1 MRKNTIYNLLSRLSV
16 VLAIILSGGCTDEEI
31 MKGTPHVEEG
41 VPVQV
46 SIPFSVK
53 RSSVW
58 TRAAQSAKDEQ
69 RINILYVIAFN
80 EDGSVSGRAVYNDQN
95 NADGKG
101 KIENFPMTSGNNK
114 KIFIVANPQSG
125 VGTLDIDKLNAVNN
139 LDAFKQLN
147 TQLLEPMNV
156 ERNYLMMLGQMK
168 NADGGEDITIGTD
181 GSIPNTE
188 QTPVQLERLDTHIR
202 FVIKVDKSEHTDI
215 KFTPRYYAVEN
226 IPQGSYL
233 VPRGMDGGAATDEES
248 RLNKNGNGSYYDYTE
263 EMEANKPG
271 SGYKSM
277 SVGNSTTKYFDE
289 GYLDIQ
295 DGNGTVKCPYFEF
308 YLLENRRQYKK
319 RITPAEKQKS
329 KEHGIEDAAHL
340 YALRAKREKKTV
352 ESDPNK
358 PGKTEENGGL
368 IFANDHSAC
377 VHIYGTLEYTDY
389 DEKDKMMKFYTA
401 NVVYTVFLGATGN
414 KGENGDTWYNSETL
428 VNDYNTV
435 RNGFYTYTVTLS
447 GVQSMRV
454 EVEVET
460 GNTPKEQRPD
470 VEGDVIVAGGEV
482 HSMDAHYGRT
492 LIRLS
497 KKDIQ
502 KGLAWAVST
511 PLCSGMKNIKSELL
525 KPENATS
532 LENEAE
538 LKTDLQLNDYKW
550 VLFAINKEYPSVNHD
565 DGEHRTGN
573 LTVPHDAHYCR
584 NVLVKFPGYQCYN
597 GGGTNGNEQ
606 APALGGNGATSTYYN
621 GQTVKLYD
629 VNQLLNRLCLEAQK
643 DNSGIFDK
651 FDKNVTDGSKD
662 SVTISVFVDEFV
674 YYYDPTAIY
683 YKSPLETINE
693 ADLLLW
699 KQAVNGENR
708 YLHICKAGAKY
719 SPDGNTSWANSV
731 VSISQRPIYTF
742 YNENDAG
749 LESAWGTESIIEA
762 GDAEYPDG
770 ELWVND
776 EETPTGDGN
785 TGNKYQ
791 MYAGENLSTYDNGRL
806 NNIRVLFGPDENRSG
821 QELKWSTLRSV
832 YTDVGALRKG
842 YRDIWHACLMRNRD
856 LNGNDIVEENEIR
869 WYLASIDQLTDL
881 WIGQYSVPNAKLY
894 DDARFATTTKVRR
907 YHIAS
912 STFYDNEAYRPSIG
926 LHTYKN
932 PFCLWGEEGASI
944 GGWYVQYK
952 GALGLSGS
960 HKNTEVQKK
969 GSSPTTGTY
978 HVSYRCVRNLG
989 ILLTERD
996 EVPEDYVSYEHTG
1009 KRNEQYGYME
1019 PRIYTRVIDGKT
1031 YYECRLN
1038 INRLDANSRRAPLGE
1053 GGFLIPANE
1062 RNFNNRPYN
1071 GLALLIEASDNE
1083 DGIYEAKNWQDAFW
1097 NEKTDYP
1104 CPRGYRIPN
1113 QRELMLLYTTWRGYF
1128 QPKNNTPFMCKTSYG
1143 YNGIYPYGNGKRYGF
1158 AYEGTNLFLI
1168 EGDKK
1173 FAVRAV
1179 RDWTPG
1185 TND

>member
-1 MRKNTIYNLLSRLSV
+1 ML
-16 VLAIILSGGCTDEEI
+16 VLILTCGCTDEEI
-31 MKGTPHVEEG
+31 MKGTPRVEEG

-46 SIPFSVK
+46 SIPFNVK

-58 TRAAQSAKDEQ
+58 TRAAQSETDEQ

-80 EDGSVSGRAVYNDQN
+80 EDGSVSGRAVYYDQN
-95 NADGKG
+95 NATGKG
-101 KIENFPMTSGNNK
+101 QIEKFPMSSGKNK

-125 VGTLDIDKLNAVNN
+125 VGTLVIRD
-139 LDAFKQLN
+139 LDAVKNLSEFQRLN
-147 TQLLEPMNV
+147 TRLLEPMNV

-168 NADGGEDITIGTD
+168 NADGSEGITVNADGEML
-181 GSIPNTE
+181 NTN
-188 QTPVQLERLDTHIR
+188 QTPVMLERLDAHIR
-202 FVIKVDKSEHTDI
+202 FVIKVDNSEHSDI

-233 VPRGMDGGAATDEES
+233 VPRAVGGEAAADKKS
-248 RLNKNGNGSYYDYTE
+248 SLDQNGDGSYYDYTE
-263 EMEANKPG
+263 EMEANEKG

-289 GYLDIQ
+289 GYLEIGDE
-295 DGNGTVKCPYFEF
+295 KCPYFEF

-319 RITPAEKQKS
+319 KITAAEKQKS
-329 KEHGIEDAAHL
+329 KAHGIEDAAHL
-340 YALRAKREKKTV
+340 YALRAKREKNKMDK
-352 ESDPNK
+352 EDPNK
-358 PGKTEENGGL
+358 PGKTEENGDL
-368 IFANDHSAC
+368 IFANDHSTC
-377 VHIYGTLEYTDY
+377 VRIYGTLEYTDY
-389 DEKDKMMKFYTA
+389 DKLDKMMKFYTA
-401 NVVYTVFLGATGN
+401 NVTYTVFLGATGN
-414 KGENGDTWYNSETL
+414 KTEDGEMWYDIENL

-447 GVQSMRV
+447 GVNSMRV

-460 GNTPKEQRPD
+460 DNTPKEERPD

-511 PLCSGMKNIKSELL
+511 PLCSGMKNIDSDLL
-525 KPENATS
+525 KPENEEG
-532 LENEAE
+532 LENNDK
-538 LKTDLQLNDYKW
+538 LKTNLQLNDYKW
-550 VLFAINKEYPSVNHD
+550 VLFAINKEYPSVDHS
-565 DGEHRTGN
+565 DGERHDN
-573 LTVPHDAHYCR
+573 YVKVPHDSHYCR
-584 NVLVKFPGYQCYN
+584 NVLVKFPGYRCYN
-597 GGGTNGNEQ
+597 GGEANGSTQ
-606 APALGGNGATSTYYN
+606 APALGGDGSQSSYYN
-621 GQTVKLYD
+621 AKVKLYD

-643 DNSGIFDK
+643 ADSDIFDN
-651 FDKNVTDGSKD
+651 FDKTVTDGSKD

-674 YYYDPTAIY
+674 YYYDPTKNY
-683 YKSPLETINE
+683 YKSPLDDVNTS
-693 ADLLLW
+693 DLLLW
-699 KQAVNGENR
+699 KRAVNGENR

-742 YNENDAG
+742 YNENNTE
-749 LESAWGTESIIEA
+749 LQSAWGTESIIEA

-770 ELWVND
+770 ELWVYDN
-776 EETPTGDGN
+776 EQPVGDGN

-791 MYAGENLSTYDNGRL
+791 MYGGENLSTYDNGRL
-806 NNIRVLFGPDENRSG
+806 NNIRVLFGRDENRSG
-821 QELKWSTLRSV
+821 QELRWSVLRSI

-856 LNGNDIVEENEIR
+856 LNGDDIVQENEIR

-894 DDARFATTTKVRR
+894 DDARFATASKVRR

-912 STFYDNEAYRPSIG
+912 STFYDNEAYRPSVG
-926 LHTYKN
+926 LHTYEN
-932 PFCLWGEEGASI
+932 PYCVWGEEGASI
-944 GGWYVQYK
+944 GGWYVKYSW
-952 GALGLSGS
+952 GESGS

-969 GSSPTTGTY
+969 NASAPQKNTG
-978 HVSYRCVRNLG
+978 HISYRCVRNLG
-989 ILLTERD
+989 IPLERRD
-996 EVPEDYVSYEHTG
+996 EVPDDYVSYENTE

-1019 PRIYTRVIDGKT
+1019 PYIYTRFIDGQA
-1031 YYECRLN
+1031 YYECRLDVS
-1038 INRLDANSRRAPLGE
+1038 RLDANSRRAPLGE
-1053 GGFLIPANE
+1053 GGFLLGTSE

-1071 GLALLIEASDNE
+1071 GLALLIQASNNP
-1083 DGIYEAKNWQDAFW
+1083 DGIYDAKNWQDAFK
-1097 NEKTDYP
+1097 NETTKYP

-1113 QRELMLLYTTWRGYF
+1113 QRELMLLYTRWRGYF
-1128 QPKNNTPFMCKTSYG
+1128 RLKNGTPFMCKTSYG
-1143 YNGIYPYGNGKRYGF
+1143 YNGISPYNNSKRYGF
-1158 AYEGTNLFLI
+1158 AYDGTNMYLI
-1168 EGDKK
+1168 DGDRT

-1185 TND
+1185 TDD

>member
-1 MRKNTIYNLLSRLSV
+1 MRKNTIYSFLSRLSV
-16 VLAIILSGGCTDEEI
+16 VLVVILSCGCTDEEI
-31 MKGTPHVEEG
+31 MKSTPYVEEG

-46 SIPFSVK
+46 SIPFNVK

-58 TRAAQSAKDEQ
+58 TRAAQSETDEQ

-95 NADGKG
+95 NATGRG
-101 KIENFPMTSGNNK
+101 KIEKFPMTSGNDK

-125 VGTLDIDKLNAVNN
+125 VGTLDIQQLDAVNHI
-139 LDAFKQLN
+139 DAFRQLN

-168 NADGGEDITIGTD
+168 NEDGGEGITVGT
-181 GSIPNTE
+181 GGKILNSE
-188 QTPVQLERLDTHIR
+188 EKPVQLERLDAHIR
-202 FVIKVDKSEHTDI
+202 FVIKVDNSEYTDI

-233 VPRGMDGGAATDEES
+233 VPRAVNGEAVTDEES
-248 RLNKNGNGSYYDYTE
+248 HLDKNGDGSYYDYTE
-263 EMEANKPG
+263 EMEADKPG

-295 DGNGTVKCPYFEF
+295 EGNETVKCPYFEF

-319 RITPAEKQKS
+319 KITAAEKQKS
-329 KEHGIEDAAHL
+329 KEHGIEYAKHL
-340 YALRAKREKKTV
+340 YALRAKREKIEV
-352 ESDPNK
+352 AEDPNK
-358 PGKTEENGGL
+358 PGKTEENGNL

-377 VHIYGTLEYTDY
+377 VRIYGTLEYTDY
-389 DEKDKMMKFYTA
+389 DEQDKMMKFYTA

-414 KGENGDTWYNSETL
+414 KGENGEMWYNAEDL

-447 GVQSMRV
+447 GVNSMRV
-454 EVEVET
+454 EVEVAT
-460 GNTPKEQRPD
+460 GDLPKEERPD

-497 KKDIQ
+497 KKDINA
-502 KGLAWAVST
+502 GLAWAVST

-525 KPENATS
+525 TPGNETP
-532 LENEAE
+532 LENNKE

-550 VLFAINKEYPSVNHD
+550 VLFAINKEYPFKDHN
-565 DGEHRTGN
+565 DGEHDYNNFTD
-573 LTVPHDAHYCR
+573 LPHDKYYCR
-584 NVLVKFPGYQCYN
+584 SVLVKFPGYQCYD
-597 GGGTNGNEQ
+597 GGGMDGSTQ
-606 APALGGNGATSTYYN
+606 APALGGNGYYSN
-621 GQTVKLYD
+621 YYQQTVKLYD

-643 DNSGIFDK
+643 ENSDIFDR
-651 FDKNVTDGSKD
+651 FDESVTDGSKD

-674 YYYDPTAIY
+674 YYYNPTDIY
-683 YKSPLETINE
+683 YKSPLETINK

-699 KQAVNGENR
+699 KNAVNGENR

-731 VSISQRPIYTF
+731 ISISQRPIYTF
-742 YNENDAG
+742 YNENDAE
-749 LESAWGTESIIEA
+749 LKSAWGTESIIEA
-762 GDAEYPDG
+762 GDADYPDG
-770 ELWVND
+770 ELWVYD
-776 EETPTGDGN
+776 EDQPVGNGN
-785 TGNKYQ
+785 TGKYQ
-791 MYAGENLSTYDNGRL
+791 MYNGKDLSTYDNGRL
-806 NNIRVLFGPDENRSG
+806 NNIRVLFGRDNGGNG
-821 QELKWSTLRSV
+821 QELHWSVLRSI

-856 LNGNDIVEENEIR
+856 LNGDDIVQENEIR

-894 DDARFATTTKVRR
+894 DDTRFATANKVRR

-912 STFYDNEAYRPSIG
+912 STFYDNEAYKPSEG
-926 LHTYKN
+926 LYTYNN
-932 PFCLWGEEGASI
+932 PYCVWGEEGASI
-944 GGWYVQYK
+944 GGWYVQYSWGK
-952 GALGLSGS
+952 SGS
-960 HKNTEVQKK
+960 HKNTEVQGKDDA
-969 GSSPTTGTY
+969 SPKTETK

-996 EVPEDYVSYEHTG
+996 GIPEDYVSYENTG
-1009 KRNEQYGYME
+1009 VRNEQYGYLE
-1019 PRIYTRVIDGKT
+1019 PKIYTRVIGSQT

-1053 GGFLIPANE
+1053 GGFLLSTNE

-1071 GLALLIEASDNE
+1071 GLALLIQASNNSS
-1083 DGIYEAKNWQDAFW
+1083 GIYTTNTWQDAFK
-1097 NEKTDYP
+1097 NERTNYP

-1128 QPKNNTPFMCKTSYG
+1128 QLKDNRSFMCKTSYG
-1143 YNGIYPYGNGKRYGF
+1143 YNGISPYNNGKRYGF
-1158 AYEGTNLFLI
+1158 AYNGTNLYLI
-1168 EGDKK
+1168 DGDTK
-1173 FAVRAV
+1173 FVVRAV

-1185 TND
+1185 IDD

>member
-1 MRKNTIYNLLSRLSV
+1 MRKNTIHSFLSRLSV

-31 MKGTPHVEEG
+31 MKGTPYVEEG

-46 SIPFSVK
+46 SIPFNVK

-58 TRAAQSAKDEQ
+58 TRAAQSETDEL

-95 NADGKG
+95 NATGKG
-101 KIENFPMTSGNNK
+101 KIEKFPMTSGKNK

-125 VGTLDIDKLNAVNN
+125 VGTLDIQQLDAVNHI
-139 LDAFKQLN
+139 DIFRQLN

-168 NADGGEDITIGTD
+168 NTSGGEDITVETNGKVL
-181 GSIPNTE
+181 NTE
-188 QTPVQLERLDTHIR
+188 ENPVMLERLDAHIR
-202 FVIKVDKSEHTDI
+202 FVIKVDNSEHTDI

-233 VPRGMDGGAATDEES
+233 VPRAVNSGAATDKES
-248 RLNKNGNGSYYDYTE
+248 HLDKNSDGSYYDYTE
-263 EMEANKPG
+263 EMEAKEAG

-289 GYLDIQ
+289 GYLDIKEG
-295 DGNGTVKCPYFEF
+295 DKTVKCPYFEF

-319 RITPAEKQKS
+319 KITAAEKQKS
-329 KEHGIEDAAHL
+329 KGHGIEDAAHL
-340 YALRAKREKKTV
+340 YALRAKREKNEMDK
-352 ESDPNK
+352 EDPNK
-358 PGKTEENGGL
+358 PGKTEENGDL

-377 VHIYGTLEYTDY
+377 VRIYGTLEYTDY
-389 DEKDKMMKFYTA
+389 DDTDKMTKFYTA
-401 NVVYTVFLGATGN
+401 NVTYTVFLGATGN
-414 KGENGDTWYNSETL
+414 KSENGDTWCDTETL
-428 VNDYNTV
+428 VNDYNTM

-447 GVQSMRV
+447 GVNSMRV
-454 EVEVET
+454 EVKVET
-460 GNTPKEQRPD
+460 GDTPKEERPD

-497 KKDIQ
+497 KKDI
-502 KGLAWAVST
+502 KAGLAWAVST

-525 KPENATS
+525 KPEDEAN
-532 LENEAE
+532 LENKAD
-538 LKTDLQLNDYKW
+538 LKTNLQLNDYKW
-550 VLFAINKEYPSVNHD
+550 VLFAINKEYPFKGHD
-565 DGEHRTGN
+565 DGEHNYNSFTD
-573 LTVPHDAHYCR
+573 LTHDNHYCR
-584 NVLVKFPGYQCYN
+584 SVLVKFPGYQCYN
-597 GGGTNGNEQ
+597 GGGTDGSTQ
-606 APALGGNGATSTYYN
+606 APALGGEGYQSSYYN
-621 GQTVKLYD
+621 NAKVKLYD

-643 DNSGIFDK
+643 DDSDIFDN
-651 FDKNVTDGSKD
+651 FDKSATDDSKD

-674 YYYDPTAIY
+674 YYYNPTDIY

-699 KQAVNGENR
+699 KNAVNGENR

-742 YNENDAG
+742 YNENDTE
-749 LESAWGTESIIEA
+749 LKSAWGTESIIEA
-762 GDAEYPDG
+762 GDAGYPDG
-770 ELWVND
+770 ELWVYD
-776 EETPTGDGN
+776 EEQPVGDGN
-785 TGNKYQ
+785 IAKYQ
-791 MYAGENLSTYDNGRL
+791 MYDGKDLSTYDNGRL
-806 NNIRVLFGPDENRSG
+806 NNIRVLFGRDNGGSN
-821 QELKWSTLRSV
+821 QELHWSDLRSI

-856 LNGNDIVEENEIR
+856 LDGDDIVEENEIR

-894 DDARFATTTKVRR
+894 DDTRFATTAKVRR

-912 STFYDNEAYRPSIG
+912 STFYDNETYKPPIG
-926 LHTYKN
+926 LNTYKN
-932 PFCLWGEEGASI
+932 PYCVWGEEGASI
-944 GGWYVQYK
+944 GGWYVQYNW
-952 GALGLSGS
+952 GLSGS
-960 HKNTEVQKK
+960 HKNTEVQGKNDA
-969 GSSPTTGTY
+969 SPKTGTK

-989 ILLTERD
+989 ILLTQRD

-1009 KRNEQYGYME
+1009 KPNEQYGYME
-1019 PRIYTRVIDGKT
+1019 PKIYTRFIDGKT

-1038 INRLDANSRRAPLGE
+1038 INRMDANSRRAPLGE
-1053 GGFLIPANE
+1053 GGFLLGTNE

-1071 GLALLIEASDNE
+1071 GLALLIEASDNKE
-1083 DGIYEAKNWQDAFW
+1083 GIYEAKNWQDAFK
-1097 NEKTDYP
+1097 NETTTYP

-1128 QPKNNTPFMCKTSYG
+1128 RPKNGNPFMCKTSYG
-1143 YNGIYPYGNGKRYGF
+1143 YNGTTPYNNGKRYGF
-1158 AYEGTNLFLI
+1158 AYDGTNMYLI
-1168 EGDKK
+1168 DGDRK

-1185 TND
+1185 TDD